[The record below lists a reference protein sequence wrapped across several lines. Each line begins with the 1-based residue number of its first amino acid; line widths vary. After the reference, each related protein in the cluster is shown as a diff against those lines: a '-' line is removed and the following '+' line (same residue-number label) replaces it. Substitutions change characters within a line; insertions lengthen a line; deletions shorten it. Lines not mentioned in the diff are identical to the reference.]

1 MQTVLYPRAMN
12 EESRQLRLLQR
23 EVQSLESEGYRQL
36 FAAQTMGCKEFVKMR
51 HNSNGNVM
59 HITLKDS
66 QITLMKNGKIVK
78 TYEI

>member
-1 MQTVLYPRAMN
+1 MKDEAKQM
-12 EESRQLRLLQR
+12 RLLKY
-23 EVQSLESEGYRQL
+23 EVESLISEGYFIL

-59 HITLKDS
+59 RITLKDS

-78 TYEI
+78 QYEV